1 MLHKSHHYWH
11 YWPFYLQNFAK
22 NELIWPHLYGTYVNC
37 QSLLANSM
45 LLMFSRWNFLLSYK
59 STRCKLG
66 PLLFKHLV
74 RDRGRSLHETET
86 VSERES
92 MKLRRPLATVLVCHT
107 GKSCGPIRTEYRINQ
122 PLICKNWFLIVIID
136 LIVPRP
142 ASRLLYW
149 LKWTFIPHSCVL
161 THIVLWLLLNVTTA
175 VATDLFFVDVFC
187 YALQTPQCDWS
198 HTFIF

>member
-1 MLHKSHHYWH
+1 MIG
-11 YWPFYLQNFAK
+11 NFDFSTQISQQVQVAHSNFPK
-22 NELIWPHLYGTYVNC
+22 LLCLKVIFFINHTTIDHFACQKCANLTALYGTYVNC

-45 LLMFSRWNFLLSYK
+45 FLMFSRWNFLLSYK
-59 STRCKLG
+59 FTRCKLG

-74 RDRGRSLHETET
+74 RDRGRSLHGTET

-107 GKSCGPIRTEYRINQ
+107 GKIWGPIRTEYRSNQ

-136 LIVPRP
+136 LIVSRP

-149 LKWTFIPHSCVL
+149 LKWTFIPHPSL
-161 THIVLWLLLNVTTA
+161 
-175 VATDLFFVDVFC
+175 
-187 YALQTPQCDWS
+187 
-198 HTFIF
+198 

>member
-1 MLHKSHHYWH
+1 MLHKSHHYW
-11 YWPFYLQNFAK
+11 PFCRQKLANLTA
-22 NELIWPHLYGTYVNC
+22 LYGTYVNC

-74 RDRGRSLHETET
+74 RDRGRSLHGTET

-107 GKSCGPIRTEYRINQ
+107 GKIWGPIRTEYRSNQ
-122 PLICKNWFLIVIID
+122 PLICKNWFLIVIIN
-136 LIVPRP
+136 LIVPWQ

-149 LKWTFIPHSCVL
+149 LKWTCIPHRCIP
-161 THIVLWLLLNVTTA
+161 THIVPWLLLIC
-175 VATDLFFVDVFC
+175 FVVVVC

-198 HTFIF
+198 HTFLFYTHFLYVGVLD